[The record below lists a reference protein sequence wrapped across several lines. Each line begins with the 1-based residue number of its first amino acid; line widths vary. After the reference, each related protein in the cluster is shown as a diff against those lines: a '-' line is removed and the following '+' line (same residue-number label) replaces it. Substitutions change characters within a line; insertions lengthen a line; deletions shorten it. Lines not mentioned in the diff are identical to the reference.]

1 MRKGKAMK
9 TLKRIGVLIAAILL
23 LPSGIQAEPQQ
34 AEGTSVNQA
43 LILDDFESGSDRNSM
58 GGTTQGDEEYP
69 GGCLPTFVSASKDVF
84 GGQGKSLKLDY
95 DVMLPNS
102 FSYYWSKTGQPDIEP
117 GSSTPLDLRSYRY
130 LSFWIKSAE
139 VAPRFGIDLHRDDD
153 DNKFFVMGKD
163 TVSKV
168 PATRFVMGENTDEW
182 RKVVIPFKSFRQF
195 KDWNNILELVFV
207 FENKNRS
214 KKGVLFVDDILF
226 GSADPSGETAV
237 VPIEKR
243 EVIGYFK
250 INGAEVDGK
259 TVSLEEQNDLE
270 LFLKNIPSNLERVLF
285 EASYDDGQ
293 RWESLKVFYE
303 HRPGETYKYQ
313 WVVDKARKPAL
324 LRASVS
330 NVYGVTTAVAGP
342 FKVKG

>member
-1 MRKGKAMK
+1 MK
-9 TLKRIGVLIAAILL
+9 TFKKIGVIIAAALL
-23 LPSGIQAEPQQ
+23 LPSGLQAAPQ
-34 AEGTSVNQA
+34 GTGASVNQV
-43 LILDDFESGSDRNSM
+43 LILDNFENGTDRNSL

-69 GGCLPTFVSASKDVF
+69 GGCLPSFTADSKEVF

-102 FSYYWSKTGQPDIEP
+102 FSYYWSKAGQPDVEP
-117 GSSTPLDLRSYRY
+117 GSSTPLDMRTYQY
-130 LSFWIKSAE
+130 LSFWIKSGD
-139 VAPRFGIDLHRDDD
+139 VAPRFGIELHRDDD
-153 DNKFFVMGKD
+153 GDKFFVLGKD

-168 PATRFVMGENTDEW
+168 PATRFVMGENTGQW
-182 RKVVIPFKSFRQF
+182 RKVVIPFSSFRQF

-214 KKGVLFVDDILF
+214 KKGILYVDDILF
-226 GSADPSGETAV
+226 GTADASGENAA
-237 VPIEKR
+237 VPIEKKK
-243 EVIGYFK
+243 VIGYFK

-259 TVSLEEQNDLE
+259 TVSLGQQNDLE

-293 RWESLKVFYE
+293 TWESLKTFYE
-303 HRPGETYKYQ
+303 HRLGEPYKYQ
-313 WVVDKARKPAL
+313 WAVDKARKPAL
-324 LRASVS
+324 LRVSVS
-330 NVYGVTTAVAGP
+330 NIYGETDPVAGP